1 MGYWFVAADGGIFTF
16 GDALFYGSMGA
27 TVLNKPVVAMAAT
40 PSGKGYWFVAADGG
54 IFTFGDA
61 QFYGSAA

>member
-1 MGYWFVAADGGIFTF
+1 
-16 GDALFYGSMGA
+16 
-27 TVLNKPVVAMAAT
+27 VAMAAT
-40 PSGKGYWFVAADGG
+40 PSGNGYWFVAADGG